1 MQAKS
6 GVGWKRTSKYDVV
19 SADFFTATGTE
30 PDAEPDAE
38 PDTEP
43 LSTALTVG
51 VGKTDILMRAIE
63 SAGMSY
69 AVEGTGFNEITRSAP
84 SNIARSNTTS
94 GCSLRKDSS
103 AGDTI

>member
-30 PDAEPDAE
+30 PDSEPDADPDSE
-38 PDTEP
+38 PDAEP

-51 VGKTDILMRAIE
+51 VGKTDILMRAID
-63 SAGMSY
+63 SAGMS
-69 AVEGTGFNEITRSAP
+69 
-84 SNIARSNTTS
+84 
-94 GCSLRKDSS
+94 
-103 AGDTI
+103 